1 MSLSAS
7 NATPL
12 ARSSA
17 AVPVTAAMRCGTMP
31 SVHPNAATTPA
42 RAPREIP
49 ADNVISA
56 PVPGIATITSD
67 VSRNAKLT
75 QTAYLGA

>member
-1 MSLSAS
+1 
-7 NATPL
+7 
-12 ARSSA
+12 
-17 AVPVTAAMRCGTMP
+17 MP

-42 RAPREIP
+42 QAPREIP